1 MLLLDTRTDD
11 PELHQKTEE
20 RQVISAVLW
29 EDFECEPVGSNVD
42 LVTKCAR
49 IMMGRPWKGLPT
61 MEETQKD
68 LKIENN

>member
-1 MLLLDTRTDD
+1 M
-11 PELHQKTEE
+11 
-20 RQVISAVLW
+20 ISAVLW

-49 IMMGRPWKGLPT
+49 IMMGRPWKGIPT